1 MMLTGINQTT
11 FISVQALY
19 QLMSMTNLSVRNLVF
34 LLVLSVILISP
45 PASSI
50 TLSPGTSFAGAPT
63 IANGD
68 PVFIHGIATGHPGNG
83 LQIWLLG
90 YNYVKIASVYT
101 NADNTYE
108 FELKSADTQNLAPGQ
123 YYVLVQHPMMNGEFD
138 IYFDRPTG
146 SVINRQL
153 GTGTSIFQLTGT
165 GSLQTPDGAN
175 ALMRAINS
183 QNLDDTFAT
192 TSFIIGNPTAFIDPI
207 GDHAVGDR
215 FTITGST
222 NIAAGNRLLVEIT
235 SSSFRPSQKSQSGEF
250 SGSSGTVTVQPG
262 SGGMNRWSFAVD
274 ASTFKPDEYL
284 VRLSGTVIEVTGS
297 ATFNIVEKL
306 PTTEMTSVPTTTIP
320 AVSLSQTPPPSP
332 VSPTPKSPLSPW
344 GLIGAIAVV
353 SGILVSRGK

>member
-1 MMLTGINQTT
+1 
-11 FISVQALY
+11 
-19 QLMSMTNLSVRNLVF
+19 MTNPSVRNLFF
-34 LLVLSVILISP
+34 LLVLCAIISIP
-45 PASSI
+45 PASSV

-68 PVFIHGIATGHPGNG
+68 PVFIHGIATGHPANG

-90 YNYVKIASVYT
+90 YNYVKISSVYT

-138 IYFDRPTG
+138 IYYNSATG

-207 GDHAVGDR
+207 GDHVVGDK

-222 NIAAGNRLLVEIT
+222 NIAAGNKLLVEVT
-235 SSSFRPSQKSQSGEF
+235 SSSFKPSQKSQSGEF
-250 SGSSGTVTVQPG
+250 SGSSGTVTIEPG
-262 SGGMNRWSFAVD
+262 SGGMNRWSFDVD
-274 ASTFKPDEYL
+274 ASTFRPDEYL
-284 VRLSGTVIEVTGS
+284 VRISGTVIEVTAS
-297 ATFNIVEKL
+297 TTFNIFEKL
-306 PTTEMTSVPTTTIP
+306 PTTVKTPVPATTVTIVSLPVTTLPSPSPTT
-320 AVSLSQTPPPSP
+320 QKSP
-332 VSPTPKSPLSPW
+332 VSPL
-344 GLIGAIAVV
+344 GIIGAVA
-353 SGILVSRGK
+353 LVAGVLVITHKK

>member
-1 MMLTGINQTT
+1 
-11 FISVQALY
+11 
-19 QLMSMTNLSVRNLVF
+19 MTNPFVRNLVF
-34 LLVLSVILISP
+34 LLVLCAIIIIP
-45 PASSI
+45 PATSV

-90 YNYVKIASVYT
+90 YNYVKISSVYT

-138 IYFDRPTG
+138 IFYDSSKG

-183 QNLDDTFAT
+183 QNIDDTFAT

-207 GDHAVGDR
+207 GDHAVGDK

-222 NIAAGNRLLVEIT
+222 NIASGNNLLVEIT

-250 SGSSGTVTVQPG
+250 SGSSGTVTVQAG
-262 SGGMNRWSFAVD
+262 SGGMNRWSFDVD

-284 VRLSGTVIEVTGS
+284 VKISGTVIEVTGS
-297 ATFNIVEKL
+297 ATFNIFEKL
-306 PTTEMTSVPTTTIP
+306 PTTVKTSVPATTGTT
-320 AVSLSQTPPPSP
+320 VSLPDTTRSSPLPTTQKSP
-332 VSPTPKSPLSPW
+332 VSSFGIIAAISVVA
-344 GLIGAIAVV
+344 GLLRIK
-353 SGILVSRGK
+353 RK